1 MKPAPLTYNW
11 LARQLHWFTAALI
24 VFLFLLGLT
33 MTALPLSELRL
44 NMVTWHKWLGLTL
57 LGLIAFRLIWRLATS
72 QPELKNPAIPHMMET
87 AAKAGHLALYLLLL
101 MTPMLGWLYSSAAG
115 FEIVLF
121 ETFRL
126 PDLVNKNKE
135 LADQLA
141 LYHEI
146 AAWSL
151 IALVAGHIGAV
162 IIHHKRYHDPILKRM
177 KPSLLHITLLSGA
190 LLLGGAL
197 FFNYRFINPPAHAPD
212 ANEIE
217 RTEKVSAKSPDEVK
231 EEDKVRDKS
240 VWQID
245 RGASQLQFTATQKS
259 AATTGNFK
267 LFKLNSLRFDAA
279 NPENANVSIEVD
291 ISSIELGNTLIE
303 QTLLAKDWFDV
314 KSHPSARFSATGF
327 THKGE
332 DRYQLQGEL
341 TINGITTPQPVELVI
356 MSDEEGES
364 GKRITAEGTAIISRT
379 KFGIGQGEWAST
391 ETLKD
396 EVTLKIKVTATKPQ

>member
-1 MKPAPLTYNW
+1 
-11 LARQLHWFTAALI
+11 
-24 VFLFLLGLT
+24 
-33 MTALPLSELRL
+33 
-44 NMVTWHKWLGLTL
+44 
-57 LGLIAFRLIWRLATS
+57 
-72 QPELKNPAIPHMMET
+72 
-87 AAKAGHLALYLLLL
+87 
-101 MTPMLGWLYSSAAG
+101 
-115 FEIVLF
+115 
-121 ETFRL
+121 
-126 PDLVNKNKE
+126 
-135 LADQLA
+135 
-141 LYHEI
+141 
-146 AAWSL
+146 
-151 IALVAGHIGAV
+151 
-162 IIHHKRYHDPILKRM
+162 M

-190 LLLGGAL
+190 LLLGSAL
-197 FFNYRFINPPAHAPD
+197 FFNYRFINPPANAPD
-212 ANEIE
+212 ANKTE

-267 LFKLNSLRFDAA
+267 LFKLNTLRFDAA